1 MFIVDFELYAKRK
14 LGDWMV
20 VGPVEPL
27 FGPLIELLVHAVAV
41 EAVFLELVV
50 QRSVLGSVGTLDL
63 AVVDNFVNK
72 VL

>member
-1 MFIVDFELYAKRK
+1 
-14 LGDWMV
+14 MV

-63 AVVDNFVNK
+63 AVVDHFVNK